1 MERYLWIAFWEIAAS
16 LFWGGCSTPL
26 INDEEYLMEMRLND
40 ISGERRLSNILQ
52 LISNESELSPQE
64 LTMLQPA
71 LYQLD
76 EQYPRLIKLL
86 QSYYKDFGSIVFKM
100 DSAINGNAMYSGDTG
115 MITFHSIGYITSE
128 RVLEELLHAVQH
140 GVVYRDKLKKDMNYM
155 AKSKRNIEYEVLVF
169 QDVMRYWKARQDAAE
184 GIGDG
189 NVGLRGA
196 TETTKNLYTNW
207 LLLLTMWNMRDVAL
221 SEFNGRAKDWPEF
234 WNLKYNP
241 DFEPLLLKGY
251 LDIILW

>member
-1 MERYLWIAFWEIAAS
+1 
-16 LFWGGCSTPL
+16 
-26 INDEEYLMEMRLND
+26 MEMRLND

-64 LTMLQPA
+64 LTMLQSA

-100 DSAINGNAMYSGDTG
+100 DSAINGDAMYSGDTG

-196 TETTKNLYTNW
+196 SDNEDGSYRAWLFSLITWNL
-207 LLLLTMWNMRDVAL
+207 RDVAL
-221 SEFNGRAKDWPEF
+221 AEFNSWAKDWPEF
-234 WNLKYNP
+234 WNLTYNP